1 MHCFVETLVLGHH
14 KFLNAEN
21 IQLLQVLVVNIL
33 QFCVH
38 IIFMQSQILL
48 FLLSYW
54 RYIEIWGWS
63 SMGESRDSLAT
74 TKHRYAM

>member
-33 QFCVH
+33 QFYVH

-48 FLLSYW
+48 
-54 RYIEIWGWS
+54 
-63 SMGESRDSLAT
+63 
-74 TKHRYAM
+74 